1 MNKKKKIEALEEEI
15 AHLHE
20 HIEDLSN
27 KIYLLQLSTKFLSK
41 YEKSNIALSK
51 QGPYVKVSYCG
62 KNGFGVTIFS
72 DSYVLDHLDDCTIE
86 TIANDIDHTIFSV
99 DNTRFFRLDKNNN
112 TITDIT
118 NYKGETL

>member
-1 MNKKKKIEALEEEI
+1 MNKKKKIEALKEEI
-15 AHLHE
+15 AYLHE

-27 KIYLLQLSTKFLSK
+27 KVYLLQLSTKFLSK

-72 DSYVLDHLDDCTIE
+72 DSYVLEHLDDCNIE

-118 NYKGETL
+118 NYKGENL